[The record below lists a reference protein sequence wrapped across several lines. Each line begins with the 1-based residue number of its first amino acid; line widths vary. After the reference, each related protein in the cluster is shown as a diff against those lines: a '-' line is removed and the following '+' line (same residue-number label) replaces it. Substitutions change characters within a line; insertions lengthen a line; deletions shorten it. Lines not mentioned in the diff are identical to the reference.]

1 MSERVITMDWN
12 DLAKQVIALGAPL
25 LGTALGGPL
34 GGAAGQILAGA
45 VGASAPTPEAVR
57 QALPSAAPEKMAE
70 AEARWAEAL
79 RAEAEATGVAASE
92 TQRTIRAELAADDA
106 VQRWWRPLYAIELTL
121 ECAALWAV
129 VLRAFWI
136 GDIGVLNTLLNATA
150 LLVAYWGFRF
160 GVLGVYMTGR
170 TREKLCAVTGQNPT
184 GALGGLVRTVTDA
197 VAGKAAA
204 RKR

>member
-1 MSERVITMDWN
+1 MDWN

-45 VGASAPTPEAVR
+45 VGATAATPEAVR
-57 QALPSAAPEKMAE
+57 QALPAVAPEKVAE

-79 RAEAEATGVAASE
+79 RAEAEAAGAAASE

-106 VQRWWRPLYAIELTL
+106 VQR
-121 ECAALWAV
+121 
-129 VLRAFWI
+129 
-136 GDIGVLNTLLNATA
+136 
-150 LLVAYWGFRF
+150 GFRF

-170 TREKLCAVTGQNPT
+170 TREKLCAVTGLNPT
-184 GALGGLVRTVTDA
+184 GALGGLVRTVADA

-204 RKR
+204 KKR